1 MNNQYIHSL
10 RMIIFIFILSLHFSI
25 YSQVSYTW
33 TGSVSSDWSD
43 ENNWTPLGGPPAAID
58 HVVLNAGA
66 NDPIL
71 AGNTAVT
78 NFTINANT
86 FNLNGFTLSTTGTL
100 ALNGGTITN
109 GTFSTNTAN
118 NATLAAVNL
127 DASASLT
134 VIADRIFL
142 HGGTYSGP
150 VICEQ
155 TGGTSTSGTGNALFN
170 NSFSFTLSGAGYFRT
185 NGNHTF
191 NGPVTLIN
199 NGSNYILLELTVG
212 STYNSTVNI
221 VNNSTANIR
230 MAYTGASIFNGNIE
244 VTATNTG
251 AVIIGE
257 LAASSVSLGAG
268 VTINVGAGG
277 FVGSSLQLRNIT
289 QADAT
294 NQSLTLS
301 GTAILGSY
309 NSVWSGNVSFIAP
322 RIITNSSTYNG
333 TAYLEKTGITD
344 DASRGGNIFNNTAS
358 LVHSG
363 ANSFR
368 MGGSA
373 IDIGDQ
379 FNGVV
384 NLRNTGTGQLELA
397 YASAGNVFNN
407 NITIESTGSLG
418 LTFGGQNGTST
429 LADTRIITVG
439 GLGFDSGTLLLR
451 NFTQVGTTPQ
461 AITLTGTA
469 LLSIYDAIW
478 NGNFT
483 VASPRITTRGTTYNG
498 VAYLEKTGAGD
509 DNSRGGNTF
518 NNDFHMVHSSTNVLR
533 MSSNVIDLP
542 DTYNGNSRFTTTGG
556 GSIRI
561 ADYSVGNLFNGNI
574 LVESVGSQGVR
585 FGETNGSSTLADTRT
600 ITVGGLGFDSGTLS
614 FRNFTQLGT
623 TTQNLV
629 TSGTSTI
636 SCYTAIWNGDV
647 NFTAP
652 QVITRETVYEG
663 ITTLHVNGSGVS
675 DSYGLNTFNGATTLI
690 NSGTNRM
697 RFATT
702 DGDTFNGPLTLSN
715 TGSNQIWMADNGG
728 TTLFNNN
735 VTIESVGSNGILFG
749 RGGSGFS
756 ELADTYTISV
766 GGLGFDAG
774 SLSFRNFT
782 QIGGTAQSLTLT
794 NTAYLLNN
802 TSEWNGNVNFIA
814 PRINTFSTTYNGA
827 ATLEKSGAINDQS
840 TGLNVF
846 NQNAVIRLTG
856 SGYFGMGQ
864 TNPDTFNA
872 DLTVENLGDSYIT
885 IGQNSTGN
893 VVNGDLVVNNNSNNQ
908 LVYFNQSAN
917 GSFAFNGNI
926 EINSSTT
933 ANGIRFGETTLGTG
947 TITFAAGNNITIG
960 GGGFHRGELR
970 FVNFNQIGSEA
981 INLAL
986 DNVGTGYFRSF
997 ESNWNG
1003 DVTIT
1008 SPRITTRGSSY
1019 NGTTHFEKNGIT
1031 DDASN
1036 GGNTFNDAL
1045 TIINNSANIFRMG
1058 NLTADAPDIYNGITT
1073 LSSLGNSRIQM
1084 AFASLGNEFNN
1095 DVIVES
1101 TGSTGVTFGEQN
1113 GTSTLAD
1120 TRTITVG
1127 GLGFDSGTL
1136 LFRNF
1141 TQLGSTAQN
1150 ITLTGT
1156 GLISMYAADWN
1167 ATVNFTAPQYNTRVT
1182 NYRGITTI
1190 EKNGAINNDSYGG
1203 NIFHQATSISQ
1214 TGDNNLRFAVT
1225 SGDIFNGNLT
1235 LTNTGIG
1242 QLRLADAAAGTAFNE
1257 NISVQNTST
1266 GAIHFGLG
1274 NGTSTLA
1281 DTKTITIGGLGFNAG
1296 ILQFRNFTQ
1305 LGATPQAITLTGTAL
1320 LSSYDATWNAPVT
1333 FISPQLTTRGST
1345 YNEVT
1350 YLEKNGATNNAST
1363 GGNTF
1368 NADVEFV
1375 SSGTGYFM
1383 PANNV
1388 GNDFNVNVTYTKINT
1403 GFMYPTYNAT
1413 STYAGDITINSNTVI
1428 TFGDA
1433 ANGRV
1438 LFDGSGIQ
1446 NIINSGVA
1454 SNHIIERFSTN
1465 KGGGEVVLQTPIVVT
1480 ADLNLIAGN
1489 VITDATNLLIMNDN
1503 STVSAVSDA
1512 AYVSG
1517 PMRKVGNDAFDF
1529 PVGKGGVYRPISI
1542 SAPTTAT
1549 HHFTAEF
1556 FNTSPDAVD
1565 GVDPAP
1571 IENPMINISDCEY
1584 WILDRTNGASN
1595 VNVTLSYKNYGSGC
1609 SGVDDPSTLAIA
1621 RWDGGTWRYHEG
1633 TAIGAPNGSI
1643 ITNAP
1648 VTSFSPF
1655 ALASTS
1661 TTANPLPVEL
1671 ISFEAQSENDYVV
1684 LEWVTA
1690 SEINNDFYTV
1700 EKSYN
1705 GYDFIELGKV
1715 VGAGNSSTTLAYS
1728 MIDENPYSGES
1739 FYRLRQTDFDGTN
1752 KVVGIA
1758 VVQFNQLNLL
1768 SVYPNPAVKG
1778 NQLLIELSQENVYS
1792 TSIQLVDG
1800 LGRILLTYH
1809 NTDSDIIQLE
1819 TSNLSPG
1826 IYYIKANMDGRE
1838 IIKKI
1843 IIQ

>member
-1 MNNQYIHSL
+1 MNIQLLYPIRWITFGYL
-10 RMIIFIFILSLHFSI
+10 FIICSTALG
-25 YSQVSYTW
+25 QTSYTW

-43 ENNWTPLGGPPAAID
+43 ENNWTPLGGPPAATD

-66 NDPIL
+66 NDPNL

-142 HGGTYSGP
+142 NGGTYSGP

-185 NGNHTF
+185 DGNHTF
-191 NGPVTLIN
+191 NGPVALTN
-199 NGSNYILLELTVG
+199 NGGNYILLELTSG

-289 QADAT
+289 QLDAT

-333 TAYLEKTGITD
+333 
-344 DASRGGNIFNNTAS
+344 
-358 LVHSG
+358 
-363 ANSFR
+363 
-368 MGGSA
+368 
-373 IDIGDQ
+373 
-379 FNGVV
+379 
-384 NLRNTGTGQLELA
+384 
-397 YASAGNVFNN
+397 
-407 NITIESTGSLG
+407 
-418 LTFGGQNGTST
+418 
-429 LADTRIITVG
+429 
-439 GLGFDSGTLLLR
+439 
-451 NFTQVGTTPQ
+451 
-461 AITLTGTA
+461 
-469 LLSIYDAIW
+469 
-478 NGNFT
+478 
-483 VASPRITTRGTTYNG
+483 
-498 VAYLEKTGAGD
+498 VAYLEKNGAGD

-518 NNDFHMVHSSTNVLR
+518 NNDLHMVHSSTNVLR
-533 MSSNVIDLP
+533 MSLNAADLP

-574 LVESVGSQGVR
+574 LVESLGSQGVR
-585 FGETNGSSTLADTRT
+585 FGEANGSSTLADTRT
-600 ITVGGLGFDSGTLS
+600 IIVGGLGFDSGTLL

-702 DGDTFNGPLTLSN
+702 DGDTYNATLTLRN
-715 TGSNQIWMADNGG
+715 IGTNQIQMAHSAG

-735 VTIESVGSNGILFG
+735 VTIESISSTGVTFGHTNLNSLTSGS
-749 RGGSGFS
+749 ST
-756 ELADTYTISV
+756 LADTRTITV
-766 GGLGFDAG
+766 GGLGFDSG
-774 SLSFRNFT
+774 TLLFRNFAQLGAT
-782 QIGGTAQSLTLT
+782 PQAITLTGTALLSSYDATWNAPVTFISPRLTT
-794 NTAYLLNN
+794 RGTIYQ
-802 TSEWNGNVNFIA
+802 
-814 PRINTFSTTYNGA
+814 STTY
-827 ATLEKSGAINDQS
+827 L
-840 TGLNVF
+840 
-846 NQNAVIRLTG
+846 
-856 SGYFGMGQ
+856 
-864 TNPDTFNA
+864 
-872 DLTVENLGDSYIT
+872 
-885 IGQNSTGN
+885 
-893 VVNGDLVVNNNSNNQ
+893 
-908 LVYFNQSAN
+908 
-917 GSFAFNGNI
+917 
-926 EINSSTT
+926 
-933 ANGIRFGETTLGTG
+933 
-947 TITFAAGNNITIG
+947 
-960 GGGFHRGELR
+960 
-970 FVNFNQIGSEA
+970 
-981 INLAL
+981 
-986 DNVGTGYFRSF
+986 
-997 ESNWNG
+997 
-1003 DVTIT
+1003 
-1008 SPRITTRGSSY
+1008 
-1019 NGTTHFEKNGIT
+1019 EKNGIT
-1031 DDASN
+1031 DDLSN

-1058 NLTADAPDIYNGITT
+1058 SLAADAPDIYNGITT
-1073 LSSLGNSRIQM
+1073 LSSLGNSQIQM

-1095 DVIVES
+1095 NVIVES
-1101 TGSTGVTFGEQN
+1101 TGSTGVAFGANN

-1190 EKNGAINNDSYGG
+1190 EKNGATNNDSYGG

-1305 LGATPQAITLTGTAL
+1305 LGATPQSITLTGTALLSSYDATWNASVNFISPRLTTRGATYNGVAYLEKNGAGDDNSRGGNTFNNDLHMVHSSTNVLRMSLNAADLPDTYNGNSRFTTTGGGSIRIADYSVGNLFNGNILVESVGSQGVRFGETNGSSTLADTRTIIVGGLGFDSGTLLFRNFTQLGSTAQNITLTGTGLISMYAADWNATVNFTAPQYNTRVTNYRGITTIEKNGATNNDSYGGNIFHQATSISQTGDNNLRFAVTSGDIFNGNLTLTNTGIGQLRLADAAAGTAFNENISVQNTSTGAIHFGLGNGISTLADTKTITIGGLGFNAGTLQFRNFTQLGATPQAITLTGTAL

-1350 YLEKNGATNNAST
+1350 YLEKNGATNNTSF
-1363 GGNTF
+1363 GGNAF
-1368 NADVEFV
+1368 NGTTELVN
-1375 SSGTGYFM
+1375 SSAAIFRHGNT
-1383 PANNV
+1383 V
-1388 GNDFNVNVTYTKINT
+1388 GDDFNNNVTYTKT
-1403 GFMYPTYNAT
+1403 GTGALNPSFNST
-1413 STYAGDITINSNTVI
+1413 STYSGNVTVNSNTVMI
-1428 TFGDA
+1428 LGEFT
-1433 ANGRV
+1433 NGV
-1438 LFDGSGIQ
+1438 IEFDGSNSQ
-1446 NIINSGVA
+1446 QIINSGTA
-1454 SNHIIERFSTN
+1454 SNHIFRRITTN
-1465 KGGGEVVLQTPIVVT
+1465 KSGGEVTLATPVVNST
-1480 ADLNLIAGN
+1480 LLNLVAGN
-1489 VITDATNLLIMNDN
+1489 IVTDAANLLIMNDN

-1517 PMRKVGNDAFDF
+1517 PMRKVGNDVFDF

-1671 ISFEAQSENDYVV
+1671 ISFEAQIENDYVV

-1700 EKSYN
+1700 EKSSN

-1728 MIDENPYSGES
+1728 MIDENPYSGVS

-1752 KVVGIA
+1752 KVVGVKI
-1758 VVQFNQLNLL
+1758 VQFKESDLFT
-1768 SVYPNPAVKG
+1768 VYPNPAVKG
-1778 NQLLIELSQENVYS
+1778 NQLLIELSQENVNS